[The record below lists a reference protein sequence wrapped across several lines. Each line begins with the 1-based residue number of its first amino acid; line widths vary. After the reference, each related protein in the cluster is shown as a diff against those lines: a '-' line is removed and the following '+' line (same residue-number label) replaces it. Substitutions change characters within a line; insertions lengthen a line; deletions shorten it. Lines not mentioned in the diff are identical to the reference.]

1 MPMSTARIMWTV
13 CAALLP
19 GVAVLSCFYG
29 AGYLWNLAWAWP
41 LACVFDG
48 LGAWARG
55 RRINLKDGAA
65 TVTALLLALTLPPDT
80 PWHVIAIAAA
90 GAIILAKQLYG
101 GLGRNIFNP
110 AMVGYAIVLISYPL
124 ALAAWPPVLDG
135 HTGATAL
142 TAFKYREGLTA
153 AEIFHR
159 DPAFGRFGGY
169 GWEWANLAF
178 AVGGLALWLMGLIAW
193 RVVVGFL
200 ATLVALAAMFHDG
213 GSSAGAGSPLL
224 HLLSGG
230 TLLAAFFVITD
241 PVTHP
246 GSQPGQWLFG
256 SLTAAIAFAI
266 RVWGAYPD
274 GIAFAVLI
282 GNAATPLIDRI
293 FREGLSTGKAGRP
306 R

>member
-19 GVAVLSCFYG
+19 GVAVLGCFYG

-41 LACVFDG
+41 LACLFDG

-55 RRINLKDGAA
+55 RRIDLRDGAA
-65 TVTALLLALTLPPDT
+65 TLTALLLALTLPPSA

-90 GAIILAKQLYG
+90 GATLLAKQLYG
-101 GLGRNIFNP
+101 GLGHNIFNP

-153 AEIFHR
+153 AEAFQR
-159 DPAFGRFGGY
+159 NPAFGRFGGY

-178 AVGGLALWLMGLIAW
+178 AAGGLALWRMRLIAW
-193 RVVVGFL
+193 RVVAGFL
-200 ATLVALAAMFHDG
+200 ATLIVLAALFHDG
-213 GSSAGAGSPLL
+213 GSSTSAGSPLL

-256 SLTAAIAFAI
+256 SLTAAIAFGI

-282 GNAATPLIDRI
+282 GNAATPLIDRV
-293 FREGLSTGKAGRP
+293 FREGIAPNKAGQP
-306 R
+306 